1 MASLIEIGRSAI
13 NAQREALNVTGQ
25 NIVNVN
31 TEGYRKR
38 DANLAEVSG
47 VQSELTALTAQTGLG
62 VQLGEVRRAY
72 DSFLTESKRTA
83 SGRFESSDA
92 FVQKLERLQNT
103 VLPNDGD
110 LGTTMTAFFDTLGQV
125 AARPGDLAPRAAAIE
140 MGRTIS
146 NAFNTTA
153 SLLDEL
159 GDGTFDEI
167 STRLNDVNQNLSALA
182 SVNGKLRSSNLGGN
196 PPNTLLDERD
206 RLIDQLSSMVPVSVA
221 IGNRFE
227 AEVRLGASD
236 GGPIIVTG
244 EDSKVLSAGISDQGN
259 IFFRVGAGQTVS
271 QLETGGLRGLVDAYG
286 TTRRASNELDMLA
299 RNFSTGI
306 NAQHSQG
313 IDLDSQLGREMFA
326 VAQFSPTAGRANEG
340 TAEATIRLVPG
351 RADSLDRMQ
360 MTYTASTHRWILKD
374 DSGTELATGR
384 TRIEIDGAVID
395 VTGTPEDGDTVTFT
409 RDPGDAAR
417 IAFLLER
424 PEEIAASSTTVIS
437 PDTTNLGSATLT
449 SQPAVGESSGIAPLT
464 DVLANNLSPVAAQE
478 LLRGGVIG
486 SIPRGTK
493 DITLASLATQATAS
507 IAAKVDADIG
517 AFTLTL
523 DGDDVHSFDVRP
535 SDVFKLKAGEVVKN
549 NWESGAEIAKYL
561 DMGVVESDKGKTL
574 ADLGISVAGSA
585 TGLAFASDGS
595 RSLTAAS
602 AVSSTGASIGA
613 TVTQGQQASDIRVF
627 TREGRQIAGLPL
639 DTDEVANLLTVDNG
653 FASEAEYRADYNSV
667 TGGVGYRGID
677 VTQSQTASS
686 PLTGGAHKVSTSLS
700 AISSVPGAALT
711 LTDGTPGTGFEATIS
726 GVGDAATIET
736 TTSNLDTQAVA
747 QVDTITLSETFE
759 AGDSIT
765 ISGVANTDIT
775 YIVVGNDIV
784 SNDASQTLANIAAG
798 LVQKVTDAN
807 GDVSADASAENG
819 SLTLTAK
826 VAGTGFTAT
835 VATADG
841 GGDDSDTTQTAEIST
856 TTDNVTAR
864 AVAQVDT
871 ITLTGPFDAGDK
883 ITVTLEGRE
892 PATYEVTAD
901 DLTVNR
907 DGTGGAASDAQAA
920 INIAAKLSAAIDVE
934 TLGVA
939 SAFQGSNVGISSN
952 SAVNRTQGQT
962 ITLDMATG
970 FVRSA
975 TIPAGADA
983 ALIADRANA
992 SFAPVGVRA
1001 NAMTALRLSLDPSAT
1016 DGSIQ
1021 FDLGG
1026 LDGDPLTISAQIS
1039 NGDLNALV
1047 SAVNRR
1053 SDDTG
1058 ITAEVSLSGDAVT
1071 LVQDDGFDIAI
1082 SNISPNGV
1090 GFGAVA
1096 LDQEFNP
1103 LSLGGTPTFAI
1114 PFLNEMRVN
1123 GTVSFLSSSEF
1134 EIRSDATGAETLTS
1148 AADPVTGGLVAREF
1162 SNGGTAASLVFN
1174 IDPMIDGP
1182 STSVDGTNVHA
1193 PSSRYEAVVTADNG
1207 STFTASVSAADLTP
1221 GTLSG
1226 DAVAQAMA
1234 AELRAQA
1241 PVPTLTG
1248 EARAIGDFPPVGT
1261 TSRFMLGGAE
1271 YTLRR
1276 VDGGDA
1282 TRLTALDFEIT
1293 GPENGRLVP
1302 RVDEV
1307 DGDFA
1312 LSLGVVG
1319 GQLSG
1324 AGPVPVSE
1332 STAAQFGLSTAQTTS
1347 SLQGRAIASD
1357 LVDGEYTI
1365 DVSLGGVSGSVTVEK
1380 SDNSLKVVEPFG
1392 LDNSL
1397 QADIETD
1404 DDGNDF
1410 LVLSAKQTGLGRLS
1424 VTGGDGATALG
1435 LKIGTVGL
1443 TVDAGVLNARST
1455 TASAIDVVAGA
1466 TSTAGSYLRLSDLPD
1481 EELIVVM
1488 SDTGAK
1494 RIAAQFEIGSPTG
1507 AADRQPENFRVE
1519 MMDDGTGRVELFDV
1533 ETGASIA
1540 TRTSNGLARF
1550 NVSGQ
1555 DVELSG
1561 FAETGDTFTLVTGR
1575 RSPGDARNLD
1585 EMLNL
1590 GQQRTGFT
1598 SYQDEFRA
1606 IAAGIGATLEAARL
1620 TRTSNEAVYEAAV
1633 ASESEL
1639 SGVNLDEE
1647 AAKLMAQQQA
1657 YQAAARILQT
1667 AREMF
1672 DTLIRIS

>member
-1 MASLIEIGRSAI
+1 MASLLEIGRSAI

-83 SGRFESSDA
+83 AGRFEASDA

-110 LGTTMTAFFDTLGQV
+110 LGTTLTAFFDSLGQV

-140 MGRTIS
+140 MGLTVS
-146 NAFNTTA
+146 TAFNTTA

-159 GDGTFDEI
+159 ATGAFGEI
-167 STRLNDVNQNLSALA
+167 TTRLNDVNQNLGALA

-206 RLIDQLSSMVPVSVA
+206 RLIDNLSSMVPVSVS
-221 IGNRFE
+221 IGDRFE

-244 EDSKVLSAGISDQGN
+244 EDSKVLAARVSDQGN

-271 QLETGGLRGLVDAYG
+271 QLETGSLRGLVDAYG
-286 TTRRASNELDMLA
+286 TTQRAITELDELA
-299 RNFSTGI
+299 RNFSTGV
-306 NAQHSQG
+306 NTQHLQG
-313 IDLDSQLGREMFA
+313 IDLDSQRGREMFA
-326 VAQFSPTAGRANEG
+326 VAQFSPSAGQANEG
-340 TAEATIRLVPG
+340 TAEASIRLVPG
-351 RADSLDRMQ
+351 RADSLGRMQ
-360 MTYTASTHRWILKD
+360 MSYTSSTDQWILRD
-374 DSGTELATGR
+374 DAGTELATGR

-395 VTGTPEDGDTVTFT
+395 VTGAPVDGDTVTFM
-409 RDPGDAAR
+409 REAGDAAR
-417 IAFLLER
+417 IAFLLKR
-424 PEEIAASSTTVIS
+424 PQEIAASSTIVIS

-449 SQPAVGESSGIAPLT
+449 SQLAAGESSGVAPLT
-464 DVLANNLSPVAAQE
+464 DVLTNNLSPVVAQE

-486 SIPRGTK
+486 SIPRGTN
-493 DITLASLATQATAS
+493 DITLASLAAQATAS
-507 IAAKVDADIG
+507 IAAQFEADIG

-523 DGDDVHSFDVRP
+523 DGVDHNFAVQP
-535 SDVFKLKAGEVVKN
+535 SDVAQTS
-549 NWESGAEIAKYL
+549 WETGAEIAKYL
-561 DMGVVESDKGKTL
+561 DMGVFKSSVGGETL

-602 AVSSTGASIGA
+602 AVSSSGSSLGT
-613 TVTQGQQASDIRVF
+613 TVTQAQQASDIRVF

-639 DTDEVANLLTVDNG
+639 NTDEVANLLTVENG
-653 FASEAEYRADYNSV
+653 FSREAEYRADYNLV
-667 TGGVGYRGID
+667 VGGLGYRGIN
-677 VTQSQTASS
+677 VEQSRTASS
-686 PLTGGAHKVSTSLS
+686 PLTGGAHEVSTSLIELS
-700 AISSVPGAALT
+700 
-711 LTDGTPGTGFEATIS
+711 
-726 GVGDAATIET
+726 DAAGT
-736 TTSNLDTQAVA
+736 
-747 QVDTITLSETFE
+747 TLS
-759 AGDSIT
+759 G
-765 ISGVANTDIT
+765 
-775 YIVVGNDIV
+775 
-784 SNDASQTLANIAAG
+784 
-798 LVQKVTDAN
+798 
-807 GDVSADASAENG
+807 GDVA
-819 SLTLTAK
+819 
-826 VAGTGFTAT
+826 
-835 VATADG
+835 
-841 GGDDSDTTQTAEIST
+841 
-856 TTDNVTAR
+856 
-864 AVAQVDT
+864 
-871 ITLTGPFDAGDK
+871 
-883 ITVTLEGRE
+883 
-892 PATYEVTAD
+892 
-901 DLTVNR
+901 
-907 DGTGGAASDAQAA
+907 
-920 INIAAKLSAAIDVE
+920 
-934 TLGVA
+934 
-939 SAFQGSNVGISSN
+939 GISLDSTIN
-952 SAVNRTQGQT
+952 QTQGQT

-1001 NAMTALRLSLDPSAT
+1001 NAMTALRLSLDPASI
-1016 DGSIQ
+1016 DGSVQ
-1021 FDLGG
+1021 FDL
-1026 LDGDPLTISAQIS
+1026 DGVNGETLTISAQIS
-1039 NGDLNALV
+1039 SGDLNALV

-1058 ITAEVSLSGDAVT
+1058 ITAELSVSGDAVT
-1071 LVQDDGFDIAI
+1071 LVQDAGFDIAI

-1090 GFGAVA
+1090 GFDAVA

-1103 LSLGGTPTFAI
+1103 LSLGGTPTDAI
-1114 PFLNEMRVN
+1114 SFLNEMRIS

-1134 EIRSDATGAETLTS
+1134 EISSDVTGAETLTS
-1148 AADPVTGGLVAREF
+1148 AAEPVTGGLVAREF

-1207 STFTASVSAADLTP
+1207 STFTASVSAADLAA

-1226 DAVAQAMA
+1226 DAVAQAVA

-1248 EARAIGDFPPVGT
+1248 AARSVADFPPAGT

-1271 YTLRR
+1271 YTLTR
-1276 VDGGDA
+1276 VDGGDP
-1282 TRLTALDFEIT
+1282 TRLTALDFEVT
-1293 GPENGRLVP
+1293 GPENGRLVH

-1307 DGDFA
+1307 NGDFA

-1347 SLQGRAIASD
+1347 SLQGRAVVSD
-1357 LVDGEYTI
+1357 LADGTYTI
-1365 DVSLGGVSGSVTVEK
+1365 DVSLGGVSDSVTVTK
-1380 SDNSLKVVEPFG
+1380 LNGGWSVDVPAG

-1397 QADIETD
+1397 QADIID

-1410 LVLSAKQTGLGRLS
+1410 LVLSAKQAGLGPLS
-1424 VTGGDGATALG
+1424 VTGGDEATALG

-1443 TVDAGVLNARST
+1443 TVDAGSLNARST
-1455 TASAIDVVAGA
+1455 TASTIDVVAGA
-1466 TSTAGSYLRLSDLPD
+1466 TSTAGSYLRLSGLPD

-1494 RIAAQFEIGSPTG
+1494 RIAAQFEVGSPPD
-1507 AADRQPENFRVE
+1507 AANRKPENFRVE

-1533 ETGASIA
+1533 ETGVSIA
-1540 TRTSNGLARF
+1540 TRTSNGLTRF

-1561 FAETGDTFTLVTGR
+1561 FAETGDTFTLLTGR

-1585 EMLNL
+1585 EILIL

-1647 AAKLMAQQQA
+1647 AAKLIAQQQA

>member
-1 MASLIEIGRSAI
+1 MASLLEIGRSAI

-38 DANLAEVSG
+38 DANLTEVSG
-47 VQSELTALTAQTGLG
+47 VQSELTALTSQTGLG

-92 FVQKLERLQNT
+92 FVKKLERLQNT

-110 LGTTMTAFFDTLGQV
+110 LGTTLTAFFDTLGEV

-140 MGRTIS
+140 MGRTVS

-159 GDGTFDEI
+159 STGTFDEI
-167 STRLNDVNQNLSALA
+167 STRLNDVNQNLGALA

-206 RLIDQLSSMVPVSVA
+206 RLIDALSSMVPVSVS

-244 EDSKVLSAGISDQGN
+244 EDSKVLAAGISDQGN

-299 RNFSTGI
+299 RNFSKGM
-306 NAQHSQG
+306 NAQHSRG

-351 RADSLDRMQ
+351 RADSLERLQ
-360 MTYTASTHRWILKD
+360 MTYTASTDRWLLTD
-374 DSGTELATGR
+374 DAGTELATGR
-384 TRIEIDGAVID
+384 TRLEIDGAVID
-395 VTGTPEDGDTVTFT
+395 VTGTPGDGDTVTFT

-417 IAFLLER
+417 IAFLLRR

-437 PDTTNLGSATLT
+437 PATTNLGLATLA
-449 SQPAVGESSGIAPLT
+449 SQAAVGESSGLAPLT

-478 LLRGGVIG
+478 FLRGGVIG

-507 IAAKVDADIG
+507 IAAKIDADIG
-517 AFTLTL
+517 SFTLTL
-523 DGDDVHSFDVRP
+523 DGVDHSFSVQP
-535 SDVFKLKAGEVVKN
+535 SEVAQTS
-549 NWESGAEIAKYL
+549 WETGADIAKYL
-561 DMGVVESDKGKTL
+561 DMGVFKSSVGGETL
-574 ADLGISVAGSA
+574 RDLGISVAGSA

-602 AVSSTGASIGA
+602 AVSSSGASIGA

-627 TREGRQIAGLPL
+627 TREGRQIAGIPL
-639 DTDEVANLLTVDNG
+639 TTDEVANLLTVDNG
-653 FASEAEYRADYNSV
+653 FAREAEYRADYNSV
-667 TGGVGYRGID
+667 AGGVGYRGID
-677 VTQSQTASS
+677 VTQSRTASS
-686 PLTGGAHKVSTSLS
+686 PLAGGAHKVSTSLS
-700 AISSVPGAALT
+700 AVSSAPGAAVT
-711 LTDGTPGTGFEATIS
+711 LTAGTPGTGFVATVQIAGAAGS
-726 GVGDAATIET
+726 DAATIET
-736 TTSNLDTQAVA
+736 TTSNLDRQPVA

-759 AGDSIT
+759 PGDSIT
-765 ISGVANTDIT
+765 VSGLVNTDISYT
-775 YIVVGNDIV
+775 VLAGDI
-784 SNDASQTLANIAAG
+784 DASDASKTLANIATKLAAEVNG
-798 LVQKVTDAN
+798 AN
-807 GDVSADASAENG
+807 GDVTADASASDG

-826 VAGTGFTAT
+826 VPGTSFTAA
-835 VATADG
+835 VATTDVAG
-841 GGDDSDTTQTAEIST
+841 VSSDTTQTAEIST

-864 AVAQVDT
+864 VVAQVDT
-871 ITLTGPFDAGDK
+871 LTLTGPFDAGDE
-883 ITVTLEGRE
+883 ITVALASGLSV
-892 PATYEVTAD
+892 TYQVTED

-907 DGTGGAASDAQAA
+907 DGTGGTASVAQAA
-920 INIAAKLSAAIDVE
+920 LTIAAKLFTAIE
-934 TLGVA
+934 GANLGVVG
-939 SAFQGSNVGISSN
+939 AFQGGNVGISADSN
-952 SAVNRTQGQT
+952 VNRTQGQT

-992 SFAPVGVRA
+992 SFAPVGVQA

-1016 DGSIQ
+1016 NGSVR
-1021 FDLGG
+1021 FDLDG
-1026 LDGDPLTISAQIS
+1026 LNGDPLTISAQIS
-1039 NGDLNALV
+1039 NGDLNVLV
-1047 SAVNRR
+1047 SAINRR
-1053 SDDTG
+1053 SEDTG
-1058 ITAEVSLSGDAVT
+1058 VTAELSRSGDAVT
-1071 LVQDDGFDIAI
+1071 LVQDDGLDIAI

-1090 GFGAVA
+1090 GFSAVA

-1103 LSLGGTPTFAI
+1103 LSLGGRPTFAI
-1114 PFLNEMRVN
+1114 PFLSEMRVS
-1123 GTVSFLSSSEF
+1123 GTVAFLSSSQF
-1134 EIRSDATGAETLTS
+1134 EIRSDATGGETLIS
-1148 AADPVTGGLVAREF
+1148 GSEPVMGGLVAREF
-1162 SNGGTAASLVFN
+1162 SSGGTAASLVFH

-1193 PSSRYEAVVTADNG
+1193 PSARYEAVVTADNG
-1207 STFTASVSAADLTP
+1207 SIFAAHVSAADLAP

-1234 AELRAQA
+1234 QELRAQA
-1241 PVPTLTG
+1241 PVPSLTG
-1248 EARAIGDFPPVGT
+1248 AARALGDFPPVGT

-1271 YTLRR
+1271 YTLTR
-1276 VDGGDA
+1276 VDSGDPA
-1282 TRLTALDFEIT
+1282 RLTALDFEIT
-1293 GPENGRLVP
+1293 GPEDGRLVP

-1307 DGDFA
+1307 TGGFA
-1312 LSLGVVG
+1312 LSLGVVD

-1332 STAAQFGLSTAQTTS
+1332 STASQFGLSTAQTMS

-1357 LVDGEYTI
+1357 LADGDYTI
-1365 DVSLGGVSGSVTVEK
+1365 DVSLGGVSGSVTVNKNGQSWTPTVSSELAN
-1380 SDNSLKVVEPFG
+1380 D
-1392 LDNSL
+1392 LDVNIVGDS
-1397 QADIETD
+1397 
-1404 DDGNDF
+1404 GNQV
-1410 LVLSAKQTGLGRLS
+1410 LVLGAKQPGLGQLS
-1424 VTGGDGATALG
+1424 VSGGDDATALG

-1443 TVDAGVLNARST
+1443 TVDAGVLSARST

-1466 TSTAGSYLRLSDLPD
+1466 TSTAGSYLRLTDLPD

-1488 SDTGAK
+1488 SDAGAK
-1494 RIAAQFEIGSPTG
+1494 RIAAQFEIGAPPG
-1507 AADRQPENFRVE
+1507 AADRKPENFRIE
-1519 MMDDGTGRVELFDV
+1519 MRDDETGRVELFDV
-1533 ETGASIA
+1533 ETGVSIA

-1555 DVELSG
+1555 DIELSG

-1590 GQQRTGFT
+1590 GQQRTGVT

-1647 AAKLMAQQQA
+1647 AAKLIAQQQA

>member
-1 MASLIEIGRSAI
+1 MTSLLEIGRSAI

-38 DANLAEVSG
+38 EANLSEVSG

-140 MGRTIS
+140 MGRTVS

-153 SLLDEL
+153 SLLEEL
-159 GDGTFDEI
+159 GDGVFDEV

-206 RLIDQLSSMVPVSVA
+206 RLIDQLSSMVPVSVS

-236 GGPIIVTG
+236 GGPIVVTG
-244 EDSKVLSAGISDQGN
+244 EDSKVLAAGISDQGN

-313 IDLDSQLGREMFA
+313 IDLESQLGREMFA

-340 TAEATIRLVPG
+340 TAEAIIRLVPG
-351 RADSLDRMQ
+351 RADSLGRMQ
-360 MTYTASTHRWILKD
+360 MAYTASTDRWTLKD
-374 DSGTELATGR
+374 DAGTELATGR
-384 TRIEIDGAVID
+384 TRLEIDGAVID

-493 DITLASLATQATAS
+493 DITLASLATQTTAS

-523 DGDDVHSFDVRP
+523 DGEEHNFAVKPGDVDQAS
-535 SDVFKLKAGEVVKN
+535 
-549 NWESGAEIAKYL
+549 WESGAEIAKYL
-561 DMGVVESDKGKTL
+561 DMGVFKSDNGETL
-574 ADLGISVAGSA
+574 RDLGISVAGSA

-602 AVSSTGASIGA
+602 AASSSGASIGA
-613 TVTQGQQASDIRVF
+613 TVTQGQEASDIRVF
-627 TREGRQIAGLPL
+627 TREGRQIAGIPL
-639 DTDEVANLLTVDNG
+639 NTDEVANLLTVDNG
-653 FASEAEYRADYNSV
+653 FAREAEYRADYNSV
-667 TGGVGYRGID
+667 AGGVGYRGID
-677 VTQSQTASS
+677 VTQSKIGTM
-686 PLTGGAHKVSTSLS
+686 PLTSGAYKVSTSLS
-700 AISSVPGAALT
+700 AISSSPGATVT
-711 LTDGTPGTGFEATIS
+711 LTAGTPGDGFAATVS
-726 GVGDAATIET
+726 GVGDAAAVET
-736 TTSNLDTQAVA
+736 TTTNLDRAAAA

-765 ISGVANTDIT
+765 ISGVANSDIT
-775 YIVVGNDIV
+775 YTVLAEDIGANT
-784 SNDASQTLANIAAG
+784 SETRAAIATKLAEEINKTIYAA
-798 LVQKVTDAN
+798 A
-807 GDVSADASAENG
+807 VSADASAANG
-819 SLTLTAK
+819 SLTLTAD
-826 VAGTGFTAT
+826 VPGTAFTAT
-835 VATADG
+835 VATADVG
-841 GGDDSDTTQTAEIST
+841 AVGSDTTQTAEIST
-856 TTDNVTAR
+856 TADNVTAR
-864 AVAQVDT
+864 VVAQVDT
-871 ITLTGPFDAGDK
+871 ITLTGPFDAGDE
-883 ITVTLEGRE
+883 ITVTLAGGQS
-892 PATYEVTAD
+892 ATYEVIAD

-920 INIAAKLSAAIDVE
+920 INIAAKLSEAIDAAS
-934 TLGVA
+934 LGVA

-952 SAVNRTQGQT
+952 SAVNQTQGQT

-983 ALIADRANA
+983 ALVADRANA
-992 SFAPVGVRA
+992 SFAPVGVQA
-1001 NAMTALRLSLDPSAT
+1001 NAMTALRLALDPSAT
-1016 DGSIQ
+1016 DGSVQ
-1021 FDLGG
+1021 FDLAG
-1026 LDGDPLTISAQIS
+1026 LDGAPLTISAQIS

-1053 SDDTG
+1053 SGDTG

-1096 LDQEFNP
+1096 LDQEFKP
-1103 LSLGGTPTFAI
+1103 LSLGETSTFAI
-1114 PFLNEMRVN
+1114 PFQNEMRVS
-1123 GTVSFLSSSEF
+1123 GTVSFLSTSEF
-1134 EIRSDATGAETLTS
+1134 SIKTDATGGGTIASSSE
-1148 AADPVTGGLVAREF
+1148 PVTGGLVAREF
-1162 SNGGTAASLVFN
+1162 SNGGTAASVVFN

-1182 STSVDGTNVHA
+1182 STSVDGSNVHA

-1207 STFTASVSAADLTP
+1207 TSFTASVSAADLVA

-1248 EARAIGDFPPVGT
+1248 AARAVGDFPPAGT
-1261 TSRFMLGGAE
+1261 TSNFMLGGAE
-1271 YTLRR
+1271 YTLTR
-1276 VDGGDA
+1276 VEGGDP

-1302 RVDEV
+1302 RVTEV
-1307 DGDFA
+1307 EGNFA

-1319 GQLSG
+1319 GQLAG

-1332 STAAQFGLSTAQTTS
+1332 STAAQFGLSTAQTTA

-1357 LVDGEYTI
+1357 LADGNYSI
-1365 DVSLGGVSGSVTVEK
+1365 DVSLNGVSASLTVTK
-1380 SDNSLKVVEPFG
+1380 SDPSISVAVPADLADSLDAG
-1392 LDNSL
+1392 
-1397 QADIETD
+1397 IETD
-1404 DDGNDF
+1404 ADGNDV
-1410 LVLSAKQTGLGRLS
+1410 LVLSAKQAGLGPLS
-1424 VTGGDGATALG
+1424 VTGGEGATALG
-1435 LKIGTVGL
+1435 LRIGTVGL

-1455 TASAIDVVAGA
+1455 TASAVDVVAGA
-1466 TSTAGSYLRLSDLPD
+1466 TSTAGSYLRLTDLPD
-1481 EELIVVM
+1481 EELIVMM

-1494 RIAAQFEIGSPTG
+1494 RIAAQFEIGSPTS
-1507 AADRQPENFRVE
+1507 AADREPENFRVE
-1519 MMDDGTGRVELFDV
+1519 MVDDGTGRVELFDA

-1598 SYQDEFRA
+1598 SYQDEFRS

-1647 AAKLMAQQQA
+1647 AAKLIAQQQA

>member
-1 MASLIEIGRSAI
+1 MASLLEIGRSAI

-62 VQLGEVRRAY
+62 VKLGEVRRAY

-167 STRLNDVNQNLSALA
+167 STRLNDVNQNLNALA
-182 SVNGKLRSSNLGGN
+182 SVNGKLRSSNLGSN

-206 RLIDQLSSMVPVSVA
+206 RLIDQLSSMVPVSVS

-244 EDSKVLSAGISDQGN
+244 EDSKVLTAGISDQGN

-340 TAEATIRLVPG
+340 AAEATIRLVPG
-351 RADSLDRMQ
+351 RADSLGRMQ
-360 MTYTASTHRWILKD
+360 MSYTASTDRWILKD
-374 DSGTELATGR
+374 EAGTELATGR
-384 TRIEIDGAVID
+384 TRLEIDGAVID

-523 DGDDVHSFDVRP
+523 DGVDHNFAVQP
-535 SDVFKLKAGEVVKN
+535 SDVAQTS
-549 NWESGAEIAKYL
+549 WETGAEIAKYL
-561 DMGVVESDKGKTL
+561 DMGVFKSSVGGETL
-574 ADLGISVAGSA
+574 ADLGMSVAGSA

-602 AVSSTGASIGA
+602 AVSSSGLSLGA

-627 TREGRQIAGLPL
+627 TREGRQIAGIPL
-639 DTDEVANLLTVDNG
+639 NTDEVANLLTVDNG

-667 TGGVGYRGID
+667 AGGIGYRGIN
-677 VTQSQTASS
+677 VLQSQTASS

-700 AISSVPGAALT
+700 AISSTPGATLT
-711 LTDGTPGTGFEATIS
+711 LTAGTPGTSFTATVS
-726 GVGDAATIET
+726 GVGDAAAIET
-736 TTSNLDTQAVA
+736 TTSNLDRQAVA

-759 AGDSIT
+759 EGDSVT
-765 ISGVANTDIT
+765 VSGVANTDIT
-775 YIVVGNDIV
+775 YTVVAGDIV
-784 SNDASQTLANIAAG
+784 SNDPSQTLANIATGIA
-798 LVQKVTDAN
+798 QNVTAAN
-807 GDVSADASAENG
+807 GDVSADASAGNG

-826 VAGTGFTAT
+826 VSGAGFTAT
-835 VATADG
+835 VATADVG
-841 GGDDSDTTQTAEIST
+841 GAGSDTKQTAEIST

-871 ITLTGPFDAGDK
+871 ITLTGSFAVDDE
-883 ITVTLEGRE
+883 ITVDMGNGGSV
-892 PATYEVTAD
+892 TYKLTAD

-907 DGTGGAASDAQAA
+907 DGTGGTASDAQAA
-920 INIAAKLSAAIDVE
+920 INIAAKLSTAIE
-934 TLGVA
+934 SAGLGVA

-1001 NAMTALRLSLDPSAT
+1001 HAMTALRLSLDPSAT
-1016 DGSIQ
+1016 DGSVQ
-1021 FDLGG
+1021 FDLAG
-1026 LDGDPLTISAQIS
+1026 LNGDPLTISAQIS

-1053 SDDTG
+1053 NDDSG

-1082 SNISPNGV
+1082 SNISSNGV

-1103 LSLGGTPTFAI
+1103 LSLRGTPTFAI
-1114 PFLNEMRVN
+1114 PFRNEMRVN

-1134 EIRSDATGAETLTS
+1134 EIKSDATGAETLTS
-1148 AADPVTGGLVAREF
+1148 ASEPVTGGLVSREF
-1162 SNGGTAASLVFN
+1162 SNGGTMASLVFN

-1207 STFTASVSAADLTP
+1207 STFTASVSAADLAP

-1248 EARAIGDFPPVGT
+1248 SARAIGDFPPAGT
-1261 TSRFMLGGAE
+1261 TSRFMLGGSE
-1271 YTLRR
+1271 YTLTR
-1276 VDGGDA
+1276 VEGGDPN
-1282 TRLTALDFEIT
+1282 RLTALDFEIS

-1307 DGDFA
+1307 NGDFA

-1332 STAAQFGLSTAQTTS
+1332 STAAQFGLSTAETTS

-1357 LVDGEYTI
+1357 LADGDYTI
-1365 DVSLGGVSGSVTVEK
+1365 DVSLGGVSGSITVEK
-1380 SDNSLKVVEPFG
+1380 SSSG
-1392 LDNSL
+1392 LSVDGPDGLASSL

-1404 DDGNDF
+1404 DDGNQF
-1410 LVLSAKQTGLGRLS
+1410 LVLSAKQTGLGPLS
-1424 VTGGDGATALG
+1424 VTGGDDTTALG
-1435 LKIGTVGL
+1435 LRIGTVGL

-1466 TSTAGSYLRLSDLPD
+1466 TSTAGAYLRLSELPD

-1507 AADRQPENFRVE
+1507 AVERKPESFRVE

-1550 NVSGQ
+1550 NVAGQ

-1561 FAETGDTFTLVTGR
+1561 FSETGDTFTLVTGR

-1620 TRTSNEAVYEAAV
+1620 TKTSNEAVYEAAV

-1647 AAKLMAQQQA
+1647 AAKLIAQQQA

-1672 DTLIRIS
+1672 DTLIQIS

>member
-1 MASLIEIGRSAI
+1 MASLLEIGRSAI

-72 DSFLTESKRTA
+72 DSFLTDSKRTA

-244 EDSKVLSAGISDQGN
+244 EDSKVLAAGISDQGN

-340 TAEATIRLVPG
+340 TAEVTIRLVPG

-360 MTYTASTHRWILKD
+360 MTYTASTDRWILKD
-374 DSGTELATGR
+374 DAGTELATGR
-384 TRIEIDGAVID
+384 TRLEIDGAVID

-437 PDTTNLGSATLT
+437 ADTTNLGAATLT

-507 IAAKVDADIG
+507 IAATVDADIG

-523 DGDDVHSFDVRP
+523 DGVDHSFAVQP
-535 SDVFKLKAGEVVKN
+535 SDVAQTS
-549 NWESGAEIAKYL
+549 WETGAEIAKYL
-561 DMGVVESDKGKTL
+561 DMGVFKSSVGGETL

-602 AVSSTGASIGA
+602 AVSSTAASIGA

-639 DTDEVANLLTVDNG
+639 NTDEVANLLTVDNG

-700 AISSVPGAALT
+700 AISSAPGAALT
-711 LTDGTPGTGFEATIS
+711 LTDGAPGTGFVATIS

-736 TTSNLDTQAVA
+736 TTSNLDRQAVA

-765 ISGVANTDIT
+765 ISGVANSDIT
-775 YIVVGNDIV
+775 YTVLAEDIGV
-784 SNDASQTLANIAAG
+784 NTSATRAAIAAK
-798 LVQKVTDAN
+798 LATEVNDSVYDA
-807 GDVSADASAENG
+807 DVIADDSAGNG

-835 VATADG
+835 VATADVG
-841 GGDDSDTTQTAEIST
+841 FVDADTPIDTTQTAEVST

-864 AVAQVDT
+864 VVAQVDT
-871 ITLTGPFDAGDK
+871 ITLTGPFDAGDE
-883 ITVTLEGRE
+883 ITVTLAGGQS
-892 PATYEVTAD
+892 ATYEVTAD

-907 DGTGGAASDAQAA
+907 DGTGGAASDAQAT
-920 INIAAKLSAAIDVE
+920 INIAAKLSAAIDAAS
-934 TLGVA
+934 LSVA

-952 SAVNRTQGQT
+952 SAVNRTQDQT

-1174 IDPMIDGP
+1174 FDPMIDGP

-1248 EARAIGDFPPVGT
+1248 EARAIGDFPPAGT
-1261 TSRFMLGGAE
+1261 TSNFMLGGAE
-1271 YTLRR
+1271 YTLTR
-1276 VDGGDA
+1276 VEGGDP

-1357 LVDGEYTI
+1357 LDDGDYTI
-1365 DVSLGGVSGSVTVEK
+1365 DVSLGGVSDSVTVTK
-1380 SDNSLKVVEPFG
+1380 SSTGLSVVVPAG

-1410 LVLSAKQTGLGRLS
+1410 LVLSAKQTALGPLT
-1424 VTGGDGATALG
+1424 VTGGDDATALG
-1435 LKIGTVGL
+1435 LRIGTVGL

-1555 DVELSG
+1555 NVELSG

-1590 GQQRTGFT
+1590 GQQRTGFK

-1647 AAKLMAQQQA
+1647 AAKLIAQQQA

-1667 AREMF
+1667 ALEMF

>member
-1 MASLIEIGRSAI
+1 
-13 NAQREALNVTGQ
+13 
-25 NIVNVN
+25 
-31 TEGYRKR
+31 
-38 DANLAEVSG
+38 
-47 VQSELTALTAQTGLG
+47 
-62 VQLGEVRRAY
+62 
-72 DSFLTESKRTA
+72 
-83 SGRFESSDA
+83 
-92 FVQKLERLQNT
+92 
-103 VLPNDGD
+103 
-110 LGTTMTAFFDTLGQV
+110 
-125 AARPGDLAPRAAAIE
+125 
-140 MGRTIS
+140 
-146 NAFNTTA
+146 
-153 SLLDEL
+153 
-159 GDGTFDEI
+159 
-167 STRLNDVNQNLSALA
+167 
-182 SVNGKLRSSNLGGN
+182 
-196 PPNTLLDERD
+196 
-206 RLIDQLSSMVPVSVA
+206 
-221 IGNRFE
+221 
-227 AEVRLGASD
+227 
-236 GGPIIVTG
+236 
-244 EDSKVLSAGISDQGN
+244 
-259 IFFRVGAGQTVS
+259 
-271 QLETGGLRGLVDAYG
+271 
-286 TTRRASNELDMLA
+286 
-299 RNFSTGI
+299 
-306 NAQHSQG
+306 
-313 IDLDSQLGREMFA
+313 
-326 VAQFSPTAGRANEG
+326 
-340 TAEATIRLVPG
+340 
-351 RADSLDRMQ
+351 
-360 MTYTASTHRWILKD
+360 
-374 DSGTELATGR
+374 
-384 TRIEIDGAVID
+384 VIY
-395 VTGTPEDGDTVTFT
+395 
-409 RDPGDAAR
+409 
-417 IAFLLER
+417 
-424 PEEIAASSTTVIS
+424 
-437 PDTTNLGSATLT
+437 
-449 SQPAVGESSGIAPLT
+449 
-464 DVLANNLSPVAAQE
+464 
-478 LLRGGVIG
+478 
-486 SIPRGTK
+486 K
-493 DITLASLATQATAS
+493 
-507 IAAKVDADIG
+507 
-517 AFTLTL
+517 
-523 DGDDVHSFDVRP
+523 
-535 SDVFKLKAGEVVKN
+535 
-549 NWESGAEIAKYL
+549 
-561 DMGVVESDKGKTL
+561 
-574 ADLGISVAGSA
+574 
-585 TGLAFASDGS
+585 
-595 RSLTAAS
+595 
-602 AVSSTGASIGA
+602 
-613 TVTQGQQASDIRVF
+613 
-627 TREGRQIAGLPL
+627 
-639 DTDEVANLLTVDNG
+639 
-653 FASEAEYRADYNSV
+653 
-667 TGGVGYRGID
+667 
-677 VTQSQTASS
+677 
-686 PLTGGAHKVSTSLS
+686 
-700 AISSVPGAALT
+700 
-711 LTDGTPGTGFEATIS
+711 
-726 GVGDAATIET
+726 
-736 TTSNLDTQAVA
+736 
-747 QVDTITLSETFE
+747 
-759 AGDSIT
+759 
-765 ISGVANTDIT
+765 
-775 YIVVGNDIV
+775 
-784 SNDASQTLANIAAG
+784 
-798 LVQKVTDAN
+798 
-807 GDVSADASAENG
+807 
-819 SLTLTAK
+819 
-826 VAGTGFTAT
+826 
-835 VATADG
+835 
-841 GGDDSDTTQTAEIST
+841 
-856 TTDNVTAR
+856 
-864 AVAQVDT
+864 
-871 ITLTGPFDAGDK
+871 
-883 ITVTLEGRE
+883 
-892 PATYEVTAD
+892 VTAD

-920 INIAAKLSAAIDVE
+920 INIAAKLSEAID
-934 TLGVA
+934 TASLGVA
-939 SAFQGSNVGISSN
+939 GAFQGSNVGISSN
-952 SAVNRTQGQT
+952 SAVNQTQGQT

-983 ALIADRANA
+983 ALVADRANA
-992 SFAPVGVRA
+992 SFAPVGVQA
-1001 NAMTALRLSLDPSAT
+1001 NAMTALRLALDPSAT

-1271 YTLRR
+1271 YTLTR

-1302 RVDEV
+1302 RVTEV
-1307 DGDFA
+1307 EGNFA

-1319 GQLSG
+1319 GQLAG

-1332 STAAQFGLSTAQTTS
+1332 STAAQFGLSTAQTTA

-1357 LVDGEYTI
+1357 LADGNYSI
-1365 DVSLGGVSGSVTVEK
+1365 DVSLNGVSASLTVTK
-1380 SDNSLKVVEPFG
+1380 SDPSISVAVPADLADSLDAG
-1392 LDNSL
+1392 
-1397 QADIETD
+1397 IETD
-1404 DDGNDF
+1404 ADGNDV
-1410 LVLSAKQTGLGRLS
+1410 LVLSAKQAGLGPLT
-1424 VTGGDGATALG
+1424 VTGGDDATALG
-1435 LKIGTVGL
+1435 LRIGTVGL

-1455 TASAIDVVAGA
+1455 TASAVDVVAGA
-1466 TSTAGSYLRLSDLPD
+1466 TSTAGSYLRLTDLPD
-1481 EELIVVM
+1481 EELIVMM

-1494 RIAAQFEIGSPTG
+1494 RIAAQFEIGSPTS
-1507 AADRQPENFRVE
+1507 AADREPENFRVE
-1519 MMDDGTGRVELFDV
+1519 MVDDGTGRVELFDA

-1598 SYQDEFRA
+1598 SYQDEFRS

-1647 AAKLMAQQQA
+1647 AAKLIAQQQA

>member
-1 MASLIEIGRSAI
+1 MASLLEIGRSAI

-25 NIVNVN
+25 NIVNAN

-72 DSFLTESKRTA
+72 DSFLTDSKRTA
-83 SGRFESSDA
+83 SGRFESSEA

-140 MGRTIS
+140 MGRTVS

-227 AEVRLGASD
+227 AEVRLGASN

-360 MTYTASTHRWILKD
+360 MTYTASTDRWILKD
-374 DSGTELATGR
+374 DAGTELATGR
-384 TRIEIDGAVID
+384 TRLEIDGAVID

-437 PDTTNLGSATLT
+437 PDTTNLGSATMT
-449 SQPAVGESSGIAPLT
+449 SQPAVGETSGIAPLT

-523 DGDDVHSFDVRP
+523 DGVDHSFAVQP
-535 SDVFKLKAGEVVKN
+535 SDVAQTS
-549 NWESGAEIAKYL
+549 WETGAEIAKYL
-561 DMGVVESDKGKTL
+561 DMGVFKSSVGEETL

-602 AVSSTGASIGA
+602 AVSSSGSSIGA

-627 TREGRQIAGLPL
+627 TREGRQIAGIPL
-639 DTDEVANLLTVDNG
+639 NTDEVANLLTVDNG
-653 FASEAEYRADYNSV
+653 FAREAEYRADYNSV

-700 AISSVPGAALT
+700 AVSSAPGATLT
-711 LTDGTPGTGFEATIS
+711 LTSGTPGTSFTATVS
-726 GVGDAATIET
+726 GVGDAAAIET
-736 TTSNLDTQAVA
+736 TTSNLDRQAVA

-759 AGDSIT
+759 PGDSIT

-775 YIVVGNDIV
+775 YTVVEEDID
-784 SNDASQTLANIAAG
+784 SNDTSQTLANIAAG

-807 GDVSADASAENG
+807 GYVSAAASAGNG
-819 SLTLTAK
+819 SLTLTATDP
-826 VAGTGFTAT
+826 GTAFTAT
-835 VATADG
+835 VATADVG
-841 GGDDSDTTQTAEIST
+841 EDDSDTTQTAEIST

-864 AVAQVDT
+864 VVAQVDT
-871 ITLTGPFDAGDK
+871 ITLNGSFAVDDE
-883 ITVTLEGRE
+883 ITVDMGTAGSV
-892 PATYEVTAD
+892 TYKVTAD

-907 DGTGGAASDAQAA
+907 DGTGGPASEAQAA
-920 INIAAKLSAAIDVE
+920 INIAAKLSAVID
-934 TLGVA
+934 TAGLGVA
-939 SAFQGSNVGISSN
+939 GAFQGSNVGISSN

-1001 NAMTALRLSLDPSAT
+1001 KAMTALRLSLDPSAT
-1016 DGSIQ
+1016 DGSVQ

-1071 LVQDDGFDIAI
+1071 LVQDDGFDITI

-1103 LSLGGTPTFAI
+1103 LNLGGTPTFAI

-1207 STFTASVSAADLTP
+1207 STFTASVSAANLTP

-1248 EARAIGDFPPVGT
+1248 AARAIGDFPPAGT

-1271 YTLRR
+1271 YTLTR
-1276 VDGGDA
+1276 VEGGDP

-1357 LVDGEYTI
+1357 LADGAYTI
-1365 DVSLGGVSGSVTVEK
+1365 DVSLGGVLGSVTVEK
-1380 SDNSLKVVEPFG
+1380 SNGG
-1392 LDNSL
+1392 LSVDGPDGLASSL
-1397 QADIETD
+1397 QADLQTD
-1404 DDGNDF
+1404 DDGSQF
-1410 LVLSAKQTGLGRLS
+1410 LVLSAKQTGLGPLS
-1424 VTGGDGATALG
+1424 VTGGDDATALG
-1435 LKIGTVGL
+1435 LRIGTVGL

-1481 EELIVVM
+1481 DELIVVM

-1494 RIAAQFEIGSPTG
+1494 RIAAQFEIGSPTS
-1507 AADRQPENFRVE
+1507 AADREPENFRVE

-1598 SYQDEFRA
+1598 SYQDEFRS

-1647 AAKLMAQQQA
+1647 AAKLIAQQQA

-1672 DTLIRIS
+1672 DTLIRIP

>member
-1 MASLIEIGRSAI
+1 MTSLLEIGRSAI

-38 DANLAEVSG
+38 EANLSEVSG

-140 MGRTIS
+140 MGRTVS

-153 SLLDEL
+153 SLLEEL
-159 GDGTFDEI
+159 GDGVFDEV

-206 RLIDQLSSMVPVSVA
+206 RLIDQLSSMVPVSVS

-236 GGPIIVTG
+236 GGPIVVTG
-244 EDSKVLSAGISDQGN
+244 EDSKVLAAGISDQGN

-313 IDLDSQLGREMFA
+313 IDLESQLGREMFA

-340 TAEATIRLVPG
+340 TAEAIIRLVPG
-351 RADSLDRMQ
+351 RADSLGRMQ
-360 MTYTASTHRWILKD
+360 MAYTASTDRWTLKD
-374 DSGTELATGR
+374 DAGTELATGR
-384 TRIEIDGAVID
+384 TRLEIDGAVID

-493 DITLASLATQATAS
+493 DITLASLATQTTAS

-523 DGDDVHSFDVRP
+523 DGEEHNFAVKPGDVDQAS
-535 SDVFKLKAGEVVKN
+535 
-549 NWESGAEIAKYL
+549 WESGAEIAKYL
-561 DMGVVESDKGKTL
+561 DMGVFKSDNGETL
-574 ADLGISVAGSA
+574 RDLGISVAGSA

-602 AVSSTGASIGA
+602 AASSSGASIGA
-613 TVTQGQQASDIRVF
+613 TVTQGQEASDIRVF
-627 TREGRQIAGLPL
+627 TREGRQIAGIPL
-639 DTDEVANLLTVDNG
+639 NTDEVANLLTVDNG
-653 FASEAEYRADYNSV
+653 FAREAEYRADYNSV
-667 TGGVGYRGID
+667 AGGVGYRGID
-677 VTQSQTASS
+677 VTQSKIGTM
-686 PLTGGAHKVSTSLS
+686 PLTSGAYKVSTSLS
-700 AISSVPGAALT
+700 AISSSPGATVT
-711 LTDGTPGTGFEATIS
+711 LTAGTPGDGFAATVS
-726 GVGDAATIET
+726 GVGDAAAVET
-736 TTSNLDTQAVA
+736 TTTNLDRAAAA

-765 ISGVANTDIT
+765 ISGVANSDIT
-775 YIVVGNDIV
+775 YTVLAEDIGANT
-784 SNDASQTLANIAAG
+784 SETRAAIATKLAEEINKTIYAA
-798 LVQKVTDAN
+798 A
-807 GDVSADASAENG
+807 VSADASAANG
-819 SLTLTAK
+819 SLTLTAD
-826 VAGTGFTAT
+826 VPGTAFTAT
-835 VATADG
+835 VTADDG
-841 GGDDSDTTQTAEIST
+841 AVGSDTTQTAEIST

-864 AVAQVDT
+864 VVAQVDT
-871 ITLTGPFDAGDK
+871 ITLTGPFAVDDE
-883 ITVTLEGRE
+883 ITVNVGGDSVI
-892 PATYEVTAD
+892 YKVTAE

-920 INIAAKLSAAIDVE
+920 INIAAKLSEAIDAAS
-934 TLGVA
+934 LGVA

-952 SAVNRTQGQT
+952 SAVNQTQGQT

-983 ALIADRANA
+983 ALVADRANA
-992 SFAPVGVRA
+992 SFAPVGVQA
-1001 NAMTALRLSLDPSAT
+1001 NAMTALRLALDPSAT
-1016 DGSIQ
+1016 DGSVQ
-1021 FDLGG
+1021 FDLAG
-1026 LDGDPLTISAQIS
+1026 LDGAPLTISAQIS

-1053 SDDTG
+1053 SGDTG

-1096 LDQEFNP
+1096 LDQEFKP
-1103 LSLGGTPTFAI
+1103 LSLGETSTFAI
-1114 PFLNEMRVN
+1114 PFQNEMRVS
-1123 GTVSFLSSSEF
+1123 GTVSFLSTSEF
-1134 EIRSDATGAETLTS
+1134 SIKTDATGGGTIPSSSE
-1148 AADPVTGGLVAREF
+1148 PVTGGLVAREF
-1162 SNGGTAASLVFN
+1162 SNGGTAASVVFN

-1182 STSVDGTNVHA
+1182 STSVDGSNVHA

-1207 STFTASVSAADLTP
+1207 TSFTASVSAADLVA

-1248 EARAIGDFPPVGT
+1248 AARAVGDFPPAGT
-1261 TSRFMLGGAE
+1261 TSNFMLGGAE
-1271 YTLRR
+1271 YTLTR
-1276 VDGGDA
+1276 VEGGDP

-1302 RVDEV
+1302 RVTEV
-1307 DGDFA
+1307 EGNFV

-1319 GQLSG
+1319 GQLAG

-1332 STAAQFGLSTAQTTS
+1332 STAAQFGLSTAQTTA

-1357 LVDGEYTI
+1357 LADGNYSIE
-1365 DVSLGGVSGSVTVEK
+1365 VSLNGVSASLTVTK
-1380 SDNSLKVVEPFG
+1380 SDPSISVAVPADLADSLDAG
-1392 LDNSL
+1392 
-1397 QADIETD
+1397 IETD
-1404 DDGNDF
+1404 ADGNDV
-1410 LVLSAKQTGLGRLS
+1410 LVLSAKQAGLGPLS
-1424 VTGGDGATALG
+1424 VTGGEGATALG
-1435 LKIGTVGL
+1435 LRIGTVGL

-1455 TASAIDVVAGA
+1455 TASAVDVVAGA
-1466 TSTAGSYLRLSDLPD
+1466 TSTAGSYLRLTDLPD
-1481 EELIVVM
+1481 EELIVMM

-1494 RIAAQFEIGSPTG
+1494 RIAAQFEIGSPTS
-1507 AADRQPENFRVE
+1507 AADREPENFRVE
-1519 MMDDGTGRVELFDV
+1519 MVDDGTGRVELFDA

-1598 SYQDEFRA
+1598 SYQDEFRS

-1647 AAKLMAQQQA
+1647 AAKLIAQQQA

>member
-1 MASLIEIGRSAI
+1 MTSLLEIGRSAI

-38 DANLAEVSG
+38 EANLSEVSG

-140 MGRTIS
+140 MGRTVS

-153 SLLDEL
+153 SLLEEL
-159 GDGTFDEI
+159 GDGVFDEV

-206 RLIDQLSSMVPVSVA
+206 RLIDQLSSMVPVSVS

-236 GGPIIVTG
+236 GGPIVVTG
-244 EDSKVLSAGISDQGN
+244 EDSKVLAAGISDQGN

-313 IDLDSQLGREMFA
+313 IDLESQLGREMFA

-340 TAEATIRLVPG
+340 TAEAIIRLVPG
-351 RADSLDRMQ
+351 RADSLGRMQ
-360 MTYTASTHRWILKD
+360 MAYTASTDRWTLKD
-374 DSGTELATGR
+374 DAGTELATGR
-384 TRIEIDGAVID
+384 TRLEIDGAVID

-493 DITLASLATQATAS
+493 DITLASLATQTTAS

-523 DGDDVHSFDVRP
+523 DGEEHNFAVKPGDVDQAS
-535 SDVFKLKAGEVVKN
+535 
-549 NWESGAEIAKYL
+549 WESGAEIAKYL
-561 DMGVVESDKGKTL
+561 DMGVFKSDNGETL
-574 ADLGISVAGSA
+574 RDLGISVAGSA

-602 AVSSTGASIGA
+602 AASSSGASIGA
-613 TVTQGQQASDIRVF
+613 TVTQGQEASDIRVF
-627 TREGRQIAGLPL
+627 TREGRQIAGIPL
-639 DTDEVANLLTVDNG
+639 NTDEVANLLTVDNG
-653 FASEAEYRADYNSV
+653 FAREAEYRADYNSV
-667 TGGVGYRGID
+667 AGGVGYRGID
-677 VTQSQTASS
+677 VTQSKIGTM
-686 PLTGGAHKVSTSLS
+686 PLTSGAYKVSTSLS
-700 AISSVPGAALT
+700 AISSSPGATVT
-711 LTDGTPGTGFEATIS
+711 LTAGTPGDGFAATVS
-726 GVGDAATIET
+726 GVGDAAAIET
-736 TTSNLDTQAVA
+736 TTANLDRAAAA

-765 ISGVANTDIT
+765 ISGVANSDIT
-775 YIVVGNDIV
+775 YTVLSIDIDT
-784 SNDASQTLANIAAG
+784 SDPIGTLANIATKLAA
-798 LVQKVTDAN
+798 KINAAN
-807 GDVSADASAENG
+807 GDVSADASAANG
-819 SLTLTAK
+819 SLTLTAD
-826 VAGTGFTAT
+826 VPGTAFTAT
-835 VATADG
+835 VATADVG
-841 GGDDSDTTQTAEIST
+841 AVGSDTTQTAEIST
-856 TTDNVTAR
+856 TADNVTAR
-864 AVAQVDT
+864 VVAQVDT
-871 ITLTGPFDAGDK
+871 ITLTGPFDAGDE
-883 ITVTLEGRE
+883 ITVTLAGGQS
-892 PATYEVTAD
+892 ATYEVIAD

-920 INIAAKLSAAIDVE
+920 INIAAKLSEAIDAAS
-934 TLGVA
+934 LGVA

-952 SAVNRTQGQT
+952 SAVNQTQGQT

-983 ALIADRANA
+983 ALVADRANA
-992 SFAPVGVRA
+992 SFAPVGVQA
-1001 NAMTALRLSLDPSAT
+1001 NAMTALRLALDPSAT
-1016 DGSIQ
+1016 DGSVQ
-1021 FDLGG
+1021 FDLAG
-1026 LDGDPLTISAQIS
+1026 LDGAPLTISAQIS

-1053 SDDTG
+1053 SGDTG

-1096 LDQEFNP
+1096 LDQEFKP
-1103 LSLGGTPTFAI
+1103 LSLGETSTFAI
-1114 PFLNEMRVN
+1114 PFQNEMRVS
-1123 GTVSFLSSSEF
+1123 GTVSFLSTSEF
-1134 EIRSDATGAETLTS
+1134 SIKTDATGGGTIASSSE
-1148 AADPVTGGLVAREF
+1148 PVTGGLVAREF
-1162 SNGGTAASLVFN
+1162 SNGGTAASVVFN

-1182 STSVDGTNVHA
+1182 STSVDGSNVHA

-1207 STFTASVSAADLTP
+1207 TSFTASVSAADLVA

-1248 EARAIGDFPPVGT
+1248 AARAVGDFPPAGT
-1261 TSRFMLGGAE
+1261 TSNFMLGGAE
-1271 YTLRR
+1271 YTLTR
-1276 VDGGDA
+1276 VEGGDP

-1302 RVDEV
+1302 RVTEV
-1307 DGDFA
+1307 EGNFA

-1319 GQLSG
+1319 GQLAG

-1332 STAAQFGLSTAQTTS
+1332 STAAQFGLSTAQTTA

-1357 LVDGEYTI
+1357 LADGDYSI
-1365 DVSLGGVSGSVTVEK
+1365 DVSLNGVSASLTVTK
-1380 SDNSLKVVEPFG
+1380 SDPSISVAVPADLADSLDAG
-1392 LDNSL
+1392 
-1397 QADIETD
+1397 IETD
-1404 DDGNDF
+1404 ADGNDV
-1410 LVLSAKQTGLGRLS
+1410 LVLSAKQAGLGPLS
-1424 VTGGDGATALG
+1424 VTGGEGATALG
-1435 LKIGTVGL
+1435 LRIGTVGL

-1455 TASAIDVVAGA
+1455 TASAVDVVAGA
-1466 TSTAGSYLRLSDLPD
+1466 TSTAGSYLRLTDLPD
-1481 EELIVVM
+1481 EELIVMM

-1494 RIAAQFEIGSPTG
+1494 RIAAQFEIGSPTS
-1507 AADRQPENFRVE
+1507 AADREPENFRVE
-1519 MMDDGTGRVELFDV
+1519 MVDDGTGRVELFDA

-1598 SYQDEFRA
+1598 SYQDEFRS

-1647 AAKLMAQQQA
+1647 AAKLIAQQQA

>member
-1 MASLIEIGRSAI
+1 MASLLEIGRSAI

-72 DSFLTESKRTA
+72 DSFLTDSKRVA

-167 STRLNDVNQNLSALA
+167 STRLNDVNQNLNALA

-306 NAQHSQG
+306 NTQHSQG

-326 VAQFSPTAGRANEG
+326 VAQFSPTAGRANQG

-360 MTYTASTHRWILKD
+360 MTYTASTDRWILKD
-374 DSGTELATGR
+374 DAGTELATGR
-384 TRIEIDGAVID
+384 TRLEIDGAVID

-437 PDTTNLGSATLT
+437 PDTTNLGPATMT

-523 DGDDVHSFDVRP
+523 DGVDHSFAVQP
-535 SDVFKLKAGEVVKN
+535 SDVAQTS
-549 NWESGAEIAKYL
+549 WETGAEIAKYL
-561 DMGVVESDKGKTL
+561 DMGVFKSSVGEETL

-602 AVSSTGASIGA
+602 AVSSSGASIGA

-627 TREGRQIAGLPL
+627 TREGRQIAGIPL

-653 FASEAEYRADYNSV
+653 FAREAEYRADYNSV

-700 AISSVPGAALT
+700 AISSAPAATLT
-711 LTDGTPGTGFEATIS
+711 LTDGAPGTGFVAEVQVT
-726 GVGDAATIET
+726 GVAASDAATIET

-747 QVDTITLSETFE
+747 QVDTITLSEIFE

-765 ISGVANTDIT
+765 VSGVANSDIT
-775 YIVVGNDIV
+775 YTVLEGDIGDNT
-784 SNDASQTLANIAAG
+784 SETRAAIAAK
-798 LVQKVTDAN
+798 LAAELSKTVYDSAI
-807 GDVSADASAENG
+807 SADSSAGNG
-819 SLTLTAK
+819 SLTLTATDP
-826 VAGTGFTAT
+826 GTAFTAT

-864 AVAQVDT
+864 VVAQVDT
-871 ITLTGPFDAGDK
+871 ITLDGSFAVDDE
-883 ITVTLEGRE
+883 ITVDMGNGQSV
-892 PATYEVTAD
+892 TYTVTDD

-907 DGTGGAASDAQAA
+907 DGTGGTASDAQAA
-920 INIAAKLSAAIDVE
+920 INIAAKLSAAIDAAD
-934 TLGVA
+934 LGVA
-939 SAFQGSNVGISSN
+939 GAFQSSNVGISSN
-952 SAVNRTQGQT
+952 SAVNRTEGQT

-983 ALIADRANA
+983 ALVADRANA

-1082 SNISPNGV
+1082 SNISPNDV
-1090 GFGAVA
+1090 GFDAVA

-1134 EIRSDATGAETLTS
+1134 EIRSDATGAKTLTS
-1148 AADPVTGGLVAREF
+1148 ASEPVTGGLVAREF
-1162 SNGGTAASLVFN
+1162 SNAGTAASLVFN

-1182 STSVDGTNVHA
+1182 STSVDGASVHA

-1207 STFTASVSAADLTP
+1207 STFTASVSAAGLTP

-1271 YTLRR
+1271 YTLTR
-1276 VDGGDA
+1276 VEGGDP

-1302 RVDEV
+1302 RVEEV

-1357 LVDGEYTI
+1357 LDDGDYTI
-1365 DVSLGGVSGSVTVEK
+1365 DVSLGGVSDSVTVTK
-1380 SDNSLKVVEPFG
+1380 SSSGLEVVEPYG

-1404 DDGNDF
+1404 DDGNGF
-1410 LVLSAKQTGLGRLS
+1410 LVLSAKQTALGPLT
-1424 VTGGDGATALG
+1424 VTGGDDATALG

-1494 RIAAQFEIGSPTG
+1494 RIAAQFEIGAPLG
-1507 AADRQPENFRVE
+1507 DAGRKPENFRVE

-1590 GQQRTGFT
+1590 GQQRTGFK
-1598 SYQDEFRA
+1598 SYQDEFRS

-1647 AAKLMAQQQA
+1647 AAKLIAQQQA

-1672 DTLIRIS
+1672 DTLIRIP

>member
-1 MASLIEIGRSAI
+1 MASLLEIGRSAI

-38 DANLAEVSG
+38 DANLSEVSG

-72 DSFLTESKRTA
+72 DSFLTEIKRTA

-92 FVQKLERLQNT
+92 FVQKLERLQYT

-110 LGTTMTAFFDTLGQV
+110 LGSTLTAFFDTLGEV
-125 AARPGDLAPRAAAIE
+125 AARPGELVPRAAAME
-140 MGRTIS
+140 MAQTVS

-153 SLLDEL
+153 SLLQEL

-167 STRLNDVNQNLSALA
+167 STRLNKVNQNLSALA

-206 RLIDQLSSMVPVSVA
+206 RLIDALSAMVPVSVS

-236 GGPIIVTG
+236 GGPLIVTG
-244 EDSKVLSAGISDQGN
+244 EDSKVLASGISDQGN

-286 TTRRASNELDMLA
+286 TTLRASNELDMLA
-299 RNFSTGI
+299 RNFSNGM
-306 NAQHSQG
+306 NAQHAQG
-313 IDLDSQLGREMFA
+313 IDLEGQLGREMFA
-326 VAQFSPTAGRANEG
+326 VAQFSPTLGRANEG

-360 MTYTASTHRWILKD
+360 MSYAASTDRWILKD
-374 DSGTELATGR
+374 DTGAELATGR
-384 TRIEIDGAVID
+384 TRLEIDGAVID
-395 VTGTPEDGDTVTFT
+395 VTGTPADGDTVTFT
-409 RDPGDAAR
+409 RDPGDASR
-417 IAFLLER
+417 IAFLLNR

-437 PDTTNLGSATLT
+437 PKTTNLGSATLT
-449 SQPAVGESSGIAPLT
+449 SQAAEGESSGIAPLT

-493 DITLASLATQATAS
+493 DISLASLATQTTAS

-523 DGDDVHSFDVRP
+523 DGVDHNFAVQP
-535 SDVFKLKAGEVVKN
+535 SDVAQTS
-549 NWESGAEIAKYL
+549 WETGAEIAKYL
-561 DMGVVESDKGKTL
+561 DMGVFKSSVAGETL
-574 ADLGISVAGSA
+574 RDLGVSVAGSA

-602 AVSSTGASIGA
+602 AVSSSGSSIGA
-613 TVTQGQQASDIRVF
+613 SVTQGQEASDIRVF
-627 TREGRQIAGLPL
+627 TREGRQIAGIPL
-639 DTDEVANLLTVDNG
+639 NTDEVANLLTIDNG
-653 FASEAEYRADYNSV
+653 FAREAEYRADYNSAA
-667 TGGVGYRGID
+667 GGVGYRGID
-677 VTQSQTASS
+677 VTQSQIGAS
-686 PLTGGAHKVSTSLS
+686 PLTGGAQKVSASLIGLS
-700 AISSVPGAALT
+700 AAT
-711 LTDGTPGTGFEATIS
+711 GT
-726 GVGDAATIET
+726 
-736 TTSNLDTQAVA
+736 
-747 QVDTITLSETFE
+747 TLSE
-759 AGDSIT
+759 G
-765 ISGVANTDIT
+765 
-775 YIVVGNDIV
+775 
-784 SNDASQTLANIAAG
+784 
-798 LVQKVTDAN
+798 
-807 GDVSADASAENG
+807 
-819 SLTLTAK
+819 
-826 VAGTGFTAT
+826 
-835 VATADG
+835 
-841 GGDDSDTTQTAEIST
+841 
-856 TTDNVTAR
+856 
-864 AVAQVDT
+864 
-871 ITLTGPFDAGDK
+871 
-883 ITVTLEGRE
+883 
-892 PATYEVTAD
+892 
-901 DLTVNR
+901 
-907 DGTGGAASDAQAA
+907 
-920 INIAAKLSAAIDVE
+920 
-934 TLGVA
+934 
-939 SAFQGSNVGISSN
+939 NVGISSN
-952 SAVNRTQGQT
+952 SAVNQTQGQT

-983 ALIADRANA
+983 ALVADRANE
-992 SFAPVGVRA
+992 SFAPVGVQA

-1016 DGSIQ
+1016 DGSVQ
-1021 FDLGG
+1021 FDLAG
-1026 LDGDPLTISAQIS
+1026 LDSAPLTISAQIS

-1047 SAVNRR
+1047 SAVNRL

-1058 ITAEVSLSGDAVT
+1058 IKAELSLSGDAVT
-1071 LVQDDGFDIAI
+1071 LIQDDGFDIAI

-1096 LDQEFNP
+1096 LDQEFKP
-1103 LSLGGTPTFAI
+1103 LSRGETSTFAS
-1114 PFLNEMRVN
+1114 PFLNEMRVS
-1123 GTVSFLSSSEF
+1123 GTVSFLSTSEF
-1134 EIRSDATGAETLTS
+1134 AISSDATGAETLIS
-1148 AADPVTGGLVAREF
+1148 DSEPVTGGLVAREF
-1162 SNGGTAASLVFN
+1162 SNGGTAASLMFN

-1193 PSSRYEAVVTADNG
+1193 PSARYEAAVTADNG
-1207 STFTASVSAADLTP
+1207 PSFTGIVPAADLAA

-1226 DAVAQAMA
+1226 DGVAQAMA

-1241 PVPTLTG
+1241 PVPALTG
-1248 EARAIGDFPPVGT
+1248 AARAIGDFPPVGT
-1261 TSRFMLGGAE
+1261 TSRFTLGGAE
-1271 YTLRR
+1271 YTLTR
-1276 VDGGDA
+1276 VDGGDP

-1307 DGDFA
+1307 NGDFA
-1312 LSLGVVG
+1312 LSLDVVD

-1332 STAAQFGLSTAQTTS
+1332 STAAQFGLSTALTTP
-1347 SLQGRAIASD
+1347 SLQGRAIASN
-1357 LVDGEYTI
+1357 LADGDYSI
-1365 DVSLGGVSGSVTVEK
+1365 DVSLNGVSASLTVTKSETGITVTVPPGLAE
-1380 SDNSLKVVEPFG
+1380 SLDAGIE
-1392 LDNSL
+1392 
-1397 QADIETD
+1397 ADAE
-1404 DDGNDF
+1404 GNDI
-1410 LVLSAKQTGLGRLS
+1410 LVLSAKQPGLGQLS
-1424 VTGGDGATALG
+1424 VTGGDHATALG
-1435 LKIGTVGL
+1435 LKIGTVDL
-1443 TVDAGVLNARST
+1443 TVDAGALIARST

-1466 TSTAGSYLRLSDLPD
+1466 TSAAGSYLHLTDLPD

-1488 SDTGAK
+1488 GDSGAK
-1494 RIAAQFEIGSPTG
+1494 RIAAQFEIGSPAG
-1507 AADRQPENFRVE
+1507 AADRKQESFRVE
-1519 MMDDGTGRVELFDV
+1519 MMDDGTGRVELFDE

-1585 EMLNL
+1585 EMLSL

-1598 SYQDEFRA
+1598 SYQDEFRS
-1606 IAAGIGATLEAARL
+1606 IAAGVGATLDAARL

-1633 ASESEL
+1633 ATESEL

-1647 AAKLMAQQQA
+1647 AAKLIAQQQA
-1657 YQAAARILQT
+1657 YQAAARILQS

>member
-1 MASLIEIGRSAI
+1 MASLLEIGRSAI

-47 VQSELTALTAQTGLG
+47 VQSELTALTSQTGLG

-92 FVQKLERLQNT
+92 FVKKLERLQNT

-110 LGTTMTAFFDTLGQV
+110 LGTTLTAFFDTLGEV

-140 MGRTIS
+140 MGRTVS

-153 SLLDEL
+153 SLLNEL
-159 GDGTFDEI
+159 STGTFDEI
-167 STRLNDVNQNLSALA
+167 STRLNDVNQNLGALA

-206 RLIDQLSSMVPVSVA
+206 RLIDALSSMVPVSVS

-236 GGPIIVTG
+236 GGPVIVTG
-244 EDSKVLSAGISDQGN
+244 EDSKVLAAGVSDQGN

-299 RNFSTGI
+299 RNFSNGM
-306 NAQHSQG
+306 NAQHSRG

-351 RADSLDRMQ
+351 RADSLDRLQ
-360 MTYTASTHRWILKD
+360 MTYTASTDRWLLTD
-374 DSGTELATGR
+374 EAGTELATGR
-384 TRIEIDGAVID
+384 TRLEIDGAVID

-417 IAFLLER
+417 IAFLLQR

-437 PDTTNLGSATLT
+437 PATTNLGSATLT
-449 SQPAVGESSGIAPLT
+449 SQAAVGESSGLAPLT

-478 LLRGGVIG
+478 FLRGGVIG

-507 IAAKVDADIG
+507 IAAKIDTDIG
-517 AFTLTL
+517 NFTLTL
-523 DGDDVHSFDVRP
+523 DGVDHSFAVQP
-535 SDVFKLKAGEVVKN
+535 SAVALTS
-549 NWESGAEIAKYL
+549 WETGAEIAKYL
-561 DMGVVESDKGKTL
+561 DMGVFKSSVGGETL
-574 ADLGISVAGSA
+574 RDLGISVAGSA

-602 AVSSTGASIGA
+602 AVSSSGASIGA

-627 TREGRQIAGLPL
+627 TREGRQIAGIPL
-639 DTDEVANLLTVDNG
+639 TTDEVANLLTVDNG

-667 TGGVGYRGID
+667 VGGVGYRGID
-677 VTQSQTASS
+677 VTQSRTASS
-686 PLTGGAHKVSTSLS
+686 PLAGGAHKVSTSLS
-700 AISSVPGAALT
+700 AVSSAPAAAVT
-711 LTDGTPGTGFEATIS
+711 LTAGTPGTGFAATVQVAGAAGS
-726 GVGDAATIET
+726 DAATIET
-736 TTSNLDTQAVA
+736 TTSNLDRQAVA

-765 ISGVANTDIT
+765 VSGVANTDISYT
-775 YIVVGNDIV
+775 VLVGDIET
-784 SNDASQTLANIAAG
+784 SDPSKTLANIAAK
-798 LVQKVTDAN
+798 LAAEVNAAN
-807 GDVSADASAENG
+807 GDVTADASAGDG
-819 SLTLTAK
+819 SLTLTAN
-826 VAGTGFTAT
+826 VPGTGFTAA
-835 VATADG
+835 VATADVASAS
-841 GGDDSDTTQTAEIST
+841 SDTTQTAAVST

-864 AVAQVDT
+864 VVAQVDT
-871 ITLTGPFDAGDK
+871 LTLTGPFEAGDE
-883 ITVTLEGRE
+883 ITVALASGQSV
-892 PATYEVTAD
+892 TYEVTDD

-907 DGTGGAASDAQAA
+907 DGTGGTASDAQAA
-920 INIAAKLSAAIDVE
+920 INIAAKLSAAIDNAAG
-934 TLGVA
+934 LGVVG
-939 SAFQGSNVGISSN
+939 AFQGSNVGISSN

-983 ALIADRANA
+983 ALVADRANA

-1016 DGSIQ
+1016 NGSVQ
-1021 FDLGG
+1021 FDLDG

-1039 NGDLNALV
+1039 NGDLNGLV

-1053 SDDTG
+1053 SADTG
-1058 ITAEVSLSGDAVT
+1058 VTAELSLSGDAVT
-1071 LVQDDGFDIAI
+1071 LVQDDGRDIAI

-1090 GFGAVA
+1090 GFSAVA

-1103 LSLGGTPTFAI
+1103 LSLGGNPTFAI
-1114 PFLNEMRVN
+1114 PFLSEMRVS
-1123 GTVSFLSSSEF
+1123 GTVAFLSSSEF
-1134 EIRSDATGAETLTS
+1134 EIRSDATGGETLIS
-1148 AADPVTGGLVAREF
+1148 ASEPVMGGLVAREF
-1162 SNGGTAASLVFN
+1162 SSGGTAASLVFH

-1193 PSSRYEAVVTADNG
+1193 PSARYEAVVTADNG
-1207 STFTASVSAADLTP
+1207 STFTASVSAADLAP

-1234 AELRAQA
+1234 QELRAQA
-1241 PVPTLTG
+1241 PVPSLTG
-1248 EARAIGDFPPVGT
+1248 AARAIGDFPPVGT

-1271 YTLRR
+1271 YTLTR
-1276 VDGGDA
+1276 VDGADP

-1307 DGDFA
+1307 NGGFA
-1312 LSLGVVG
+1312 LSLGVVD

-1357 LVDGEYTI
+1357 LADGDYTI
-1365 DVSLGGVSGSVTVEK
+1365 DVSLGGVSGSVTVNKNGQSWTPTVSSELA
-1380 SDNSLKVVEPFG
+1380 DE
-1392 LDNSL
+1392 LDVNIVGDSGS
-1397 QADIETD
+1397 QI
-1404 DDGNDF
+1404 
-1410 LVLSAKQTGLGRLS
+1410 LVLGAKQPGLGQLS
-1424 VTGGDGATALG
+1424 VTGGDDATALG

-1443 TVDAGVLNARST
+1443 TVDAGVLNVRST

-1466 TSTAGSYLRLSDLPD
+1466 TSTAGSYLRLTDLPD

-1488 SDTGAK
+1488 SDAGAK
-1494 RIAAQFEIGSPTG
+1494 RIAAQYEIGAPLG
-1507 AADRQPENFRVE
+1507 AANRKPENFRIE

-1533 ETGASIA
+1533 ETGVSIA

-1585 EMLNL
+1585 EMLSL
-1590 GQQRTGFT
+1590 GQQRTGVT

-1606 IAAGIGATLEAARL
+1606 IAAGVGATLEAARL

-1647 AAKLMAQQQA
+1647 AAKLIAQQQA

>member
-1 MASLIEIGRSAI
+1 MASLLEIGRSAI

-38 DANLAEVSG
+38 DANLVEVSG

-72 DSFLTESKRTA
+72 DSFLTDSKRTA
-83 SGRFESSDA
+83 SGRFESSVA

-206 RLIDQLSSMVPVSVA
+206 RLIDRLSSMVPVSVA

-326 VAQFSPTAGRANEG
+326 VAQFSATAGRANEG

-360 MTYTASTHRWILKD
+360 MTYTASTDRWILKD
-374 DSGTELATGR
+374 DAGTELATGR
-384 TRIEIDGAVID
+384 TRLEIDGAVID

-437 PDTTNLGSATLT
+437 PDTTNLGSAALT

-507 IAAKVDADIG
+507 IAATVDADIG

-627 TREGRQIAGLPL
+627 TREGRQIAGIPL

-653 FASEAEYRADYNSV
+653 FTREAEYRADYNSV
-667 TGGVGYRGID
+667 AGGVGYRGID

-686 PLTGGAHKVSTSLS
+686 PLTGGAHKVSANLIGLS
-700 AISSVPGAALT
+700 AAT
-711 LTDGTPGTGFEATIS
+711 GT
-726 GVGDAATIET
+726 
-736 TTSNLDTQAVA
+736 
-747 QVDTITLSETFE
+747 TLSE
-759 AGDSIT
+759 G
-765 ISGVANTDIT
+765 
-775 YIVVGNDIV
+775 
-784 SNDASQTLANIAAG
+784 
-798 LVQKVTDAN
+798 
-807 GDVSADASAENG
+807 
-819 SLTLTAK
+819 
-826 VAGTGFTAT
+826 
-835 VATADG
+835 
-841 GGDDSDTTQTAEIST
+841 
-856 TTDNVTAR
+856 
-864 AVAQVDT
+864 
-871 ITLTGPFDAGDK
+871 
-883 ITVTLEGRE
+883 
-892 PATYEVTAD
+892 
-901 DLTVNR
+901 
-907 DGTGGAASDAQAA
+907 
-920 INIAAKLSAAIDVE
+920 
-934 TLGVA
+934 
-939 SAFQGSNVGISSN
+939 NVGISLDSN
-952 SAVNRTQGQT
+952 VNQTQGQT

-1016 DGSIQ
+1016 DGSVQ

-1090 GFGAVA
+1090 GFDAVA

-1103 LSLGGTPTFAI
+1103 LSLGGTPTSAI
-1114 PFLNEMRVN
+1114 PFLNEMRVS

-1148 AADPVTGGLVAREF
+1148 ASEPVTGGLVAREF

-1248 EARAIGDFPPVGT
+1248 AARAIGDFPPVGT
-1261 TSRFMLGGAE
+1261 TARFMLGGAE

-1276 VDGGDA
+1276 VEGGDP

-1357 LVDGEYTI
+1357 LPNGAYII
-1365 DVSLGGVSGSVTVEK
+1365 DVSLGGVSGSVTVTK
-1380 SDNSLKVVEPFG
+1380 SATGLIPVPAG

-1397 QADIETD
+1397 QAEIEND
-1404 DDGNDF
+1404 DDGTDF
-1410 LVLSAKQTGLGRLS
+1410 LVLSAKQTGLGQLS
-1424 VTGGDGATALG
+1424 VTGGDDATALG
-1435 LKIGTVGL
+1435 LRIGTVGL

-1494 RIAAQFEIGSPTG
+1494 RIAAQFEIGSPSG
-1507 AADRQPENFRVE
+1507 AGDRKPENFRVE
-1519 MMDDGTGRVELFDV
+1519 MMDDGTSRVELFDV

-1590 GQQRTGFT
+1590 GQQRTGFK

-1647 AAKLMAQQQA
+1647 AAKLIAQQQA

>member
-1 MASLIEIGRSAI
+1 MASLLEIGRSAI

-92 FVQKLERLQNT
+92 FVKKLERLQNT

-110 LGTTMTAFFDTLGQV
+110 LGTTLTAFFDALGQV

-140 MGRTIS
+140 MGRTVS

-159 GDGTFDEI
+159 GNGTFDEI
-167 STRLNDVNQNLSALA
+167 STHLNDVNQKLGALA

-206 RLIDQLSSMVPVSVA
+206 RLIDALSSMVPVSVS

-236 GGPIIVTG
+236 GGPIIVSG
-244 EDSKVLSAGISDQGN
+244 EDSKVLAAGISDQGN

-299 RNFSTGI
+299 RNFSKGM
-306 NAQHSQG
+306 NAQHARG

-326 VAQFSPTAGRANEG
+326 VAQFSVAAGRANEG

-360 MTYTASTHRWILKD
+360 MTYTASTDRWLLKD
-374 DSGTELATGR
+374 DAGTELATGR
-384 TRIEIDGAVID
+384 TRLEIDGAVID
-395 VTGTPEDGDTVTFT
+395 VTGTAEDGDTVTFT
-409 RDPGDAAR
+409 RDRGDAAR
-417 IAFLLER
+417 IAFLLQR

-437 PDTTNLGSATLT
+437 PSTTNLGSATLT
-449 SQPAVGESSGIAPLT
+449 SQAAAGESSGLAPLT

-478 LLRGGVIG
+478 FLRGGVIG

-507 IAAKVDADIG
+507 IAAKIDADIG
-517 AFTLTL
+517 GFTLTL
-523 DGDDVHSFDVRP
+523 DGVDHSFAVQP
-535 SDVFKLKAGEVVKN
+535 SEVSLTS
-549 NWESGAEIAKYL
+549 WETGAEIAKYL
-561 DMGVVESDKGKTL
+561 DMGVFKSSVGGETL
-574 ADLGISVAGSA
+574 RDLGISVAGSA

-602 AVSSTGASIGA
+602 AVSSSGASIGA

-627 TREGRQIAGLPL
+627 TREGRQIAGIPL
-639 DTDEVANLLTVDNG
+639 TTNEVANLLTVDNG
-653 FASEAEYRADYNSV
+653 FAGEAEYRADYNSV
-667 TGGVGYRGID
+667 VGGVGYRGID

-700 AISSVPGAALT
+700 AVSSAPGAALT
-711 LTDGTPGTGFEATIS
+711 LTAGTAGTGFAATVQV
-726 GVGDAATIET
+726 VGGAGADAATIET
-736 TTSNLDTQAVA
+736 TTTNLDRQAVA
-747 QVDTITLSETFE
+747 QVDTITLSATFE
-759 AGDSIT
+759 EGDSIT
-765 ISGVANTDIT
+765 VSGVANTDISYT
-775 YIVVGNDIV
+775 VLSGDIDN
-784 SNDASQTLANIAAG
+784 SDPIRTLANIATELAA
-798 LVQKVTDAN
+798 KINAAN
-807 GDVSADASAENG
+807 GDVVADASAGDG
-819 SLTLTAK
+819 SLTLTAN
-826 VAGTGFTAT
+826 VPGTGFTAA
-835 VATADG
+835 VATADVVAAS
-841 GGDDSDTTQTAEIST
+841 SDTTQTAEIST

-871 ITLTGPFDAGDK
+871 LTLTGPFDAGDE
-883 ITVTLEGRE
+883 ITVALASGQSV
-892 PATYEVTAD
+892 TYEVTDD

-920 INIAAKLSAAIDVE
+920 INIAAKLSTAIDAAG
-934 TLGVA
+934 LGVA
-939 SAFQGSNVGISSN
+939 GAFQGSNVGISSN

-992 SFAPVGVRA
+992 SFASVGVRA

-1016 DGSIQ
+1016 DGSVQ

-1026 LDGDPLTISAQIS
+1026 LDGDPLTILAQIS

-1053 SDDTG
+1053 SGDTG
-1058 ITAEVSLSGDAVT
+1058 VTAELSLSGDAVT
-1071 LVQDDGFDIAI
+1071 LVQDDGLDIAI
-1082 SNISPNGV
+1082 SNVSPNGV

-1096 LDQEFNP
+1096 LDQDFNP
-1103 LSLGGTPTFAI
+1103 LSLGGSPTFAI
-1114 PFLNEMRVN
+1114 PFLSDMRVS
-1123 GTVSFLSSSEF
+1123 GTVAFLSSSAF
-1134 EIRSDATGAETLTS
+1134 EIRSDAIGSETLTS
-1148 AADPVTGGLVAREF
+1148 ASEAVTGGLVTRAF

-1182 STSVDGTNVHA
+1182 SSSVDGTNVHA

-1207 STFTASVSAADLTP
+1207 STFTASVSAADLTAA
-1221 GTLSG
+1221 TLSG

-1241 PVPTLTG
+1241 PLPTLIG
-1248 EARAIGDFPPVGT
+1248 AARAIADFPSVGT
-1261 TSRFMLGGAE
+1261 TSRFKLGGAE
-1271 YTLRR
+1271 YTLTR
-1276 VDGGDA
+1276 VEGGDP

-1293 GPENGRLVP
+1293 GPESGRLVP

-1332 STAAQFGLSTAQTTS
+1332 STAAQFGLSTAQTTT

-1357 LVDGEYTI
+1357 LADGDYTI
-1365 DVSLGGVSGSVTVEK
+1365 DVSLGGVSDSVTVTK
-1380 SDNSLKVVEPFG
+1380 SSSGFSVAVPAG
-1392 LDNSL
+1392 LADSL
-1397 QADIETD
+1397 QADIEMD
-1404 DDGNDF
+1404 NDGNDV
-1410 LVLSAKQTGLGRLS
+1410 LVLSAKQTGLGPLT
-1424 VTGGDGATALG
+1424 VTGGDDATALG

-1455 TASAIDVVAGA
+1455 TTSAIDVVAGA
-1466 TSTAGSYLRLSDLPD
+1466 TSTAGFYLRLTDLPD
-1481 EELIVVM
+1481 EELIVMM
-1488 SDTGAK
+1488 SDAGAK
-1494 RIAAQFEIGSPTG
+1494 RIAAQFEIGAPIG
-1507 AADRQPENFRVE
+1507 AADRKPENFRVE

-1533 ETGASIA
+1533 ETGVSIA

-1585 EMLNL
+1585 EMLSL
-1590 GQQRTGFT
+1590 GQQRTGVT

-1647 AAKLMAQQQA
+1647 AAKLIAQQQA

>member
-1 MASLIEIGRSAI
+1 MASLLEIGRSAI

-47 VQSELTALTAQTGLG
+47 VQSELTALTSQTGLG

-92 FVQKLERLQNT
+92 FVKKLERLQNT

-110 LGTTMTAFFDTLGQV
+110 LGTTLTAFFDTLGEV

-140 MGRTIS
+140 MGRTVS

-159 GDGTFDEI
+159 STGTFDEI
-167 STRLNDVNQNLSALA
+167 STRLNDVNQNLGALA

-206 RLIDQLSSMVPVSVA
+206 RLIDALSSMVPISVS

-236 GGPIIVTG
+236 GGPVIVTG
-244 EDSKVLSAGISDQGN
+244 EDSKVLAAGISDQGN

-299 RNFSTGI
+299 RNFSNGM
-306 NAQHSQG
+306 NAQHSRG

-360 MTYTASTHRWILKD
+360 MTYTASTDRWLLTD
-374 DSGTELATGR
+374 EAGTELATGR
-384 TRIEIDGAVID
+384 TRLEIDGAVID
-395 VTGTPEDGDTVTFT
+395 VTGTPQEGDTVTFT

-417 IAFLLER
+417 IAFLLQR

-437 PDTTNLGSATLT
+437 PATTNLGSATLT
-449 SQPAVGESSGIAPLT
+449 SQAAVGESSGLAPLT

-478 LLRGGVIG
+478 FLRGGVIG

-507 IAAKVDADIG
+507 IAAKIDADIG
-517 AFTLTL
+517 NFTLTL
-523 DGDDVHSFDVRP
+523 DGVAHSFAVQP
-535 SDVFKLKAGEVVKN
+535 SAVAQTS
-549 NWESGAEIAKYL
+549 WETGADIAKYL
-561 DMGVVESDKGKTL
+561 DMGVFKSSVGGETL
-574 ADLGISVAGSA
+574 RDLGISVAGSA

-602 AVSSTGASIGA
+602 AVSSSGASIGA

-627 TREGRQIAGLPL
+627 TREGRQIAGIPL
-639 DTDEVANLLTVDNG
+639 TTDEVANLLTVDNG
-653 FASEAEYRADYNSV
+653 FASEAQYRADYNAV
-667 TGGVGYRGID
+667 AGGVGYRGID

-686 PLTGGAHKVSTSLS
+686 PLAGGAHKVSTSLS
-700 AISSVPGAALT
+700 AVSSAAGAAVT
-711 LTDGTPGTGFEATIS
+711 LTAGTPGTGFVATVQIAGAADS
-726 GVGDAATIET
+726 DAATIET
-736 TTSNLDTQAVA
+736 TTASLDRQAVA

-765 ISGVANTDIT
+765 VSGVANTDIT
-775 YIVVGNDIV
+775 YTVLAADIE
-784 SNDASQTLANIAAG
+784 SDSLGTLANIAVKLA
-798 LVQKVTDAN
+798 TEINAAN
-807 GDVSADASAENG
+807 GDVTADASAGDG
-819 SLTLTAK
+819 SLTLTAN
-826 VAGTGFTAT
+826 VPGTGFSAA
-835 VATADG
+835 VATADVASAS
-841 GGDDSDTTQTAEIST
+841 SDTTQTAAVST

-871 ITLTGPFDAGDK
+871 LTLTGPFDAGDE
-883 ITVTLEGRE
+883 ITVALASGLSV
-892 PATYEVTAD
+892 TYEVTDD
-901 DLTVNR
+901 DLSVNR
-907 DGTGGAASDAQAA
+907 DGTGGPASVAQAA
-920 INIAAKLSAAIDVE
+920 LTIAAKLSTAIE
-934 TLGVA
+934 GANLGVVG
-939 SAFQGSNVGISSN
+939 AFQGSNVGISADSN
-952 SAVNRTQGQT
+952 VNRTQGQT

-1001 NAMTALRLSLDPSAT
+1001 NAMTALRLSLDSSAT
-1016 DGSIQ
+1016 DGSVQ
-1021 FDLGG
+1021 FDLDG
-1026 LDGDPLTISAQIS
+1026 LNGDPLTISAQIS
-1039 NGDLNALV
+1039 NGDLNVLV
-1047 SAVNRR
+1047 SAINRR
-1053 SDDTG
+1053 SEDTG
-1058 ITAEVSLSGDAVT
+1058 VTAELSLSGDAVT
-1071 LVQDDGFDIAI
+1071 LVQDDGLDIAI

-1090 GFGAVA
+1090 GFSAVA
-1096 LDQEFNP
+1096 LDQDFNP
-1103 LSLGGTPTFAI
+1103 LSLGGSPTFEI
-1114 PFLNEMRVN
+1114 PFLSEMRVS
-1123 GTVSFLSSSEF
+1123 GTVAFLSSSEF
-1134 EIRSDATGAETLTS
+1134 EIRSDATGGEALIS
-1148 AADPVTGGLVAREF
+1148 ASEPVMGGLVAREF
-1162 SNGGTAASLVFN
+1162 SSGGTAASLVFH

-1193 PSSRYEAVVTADNG
+1193 PSARYEAVVTADNG
-1207 STFTASVSAADLTP
+1207 STFTASVSAADLAP

-1234 AELRAQA
+1234 QELRAQA
-1241 PVPTLTG
+1241 PVPSLTG
-1248 EARAIGDFPPVGT
+1248 AARPIGDFPPVGT

-1271 YTLRR
+1271 YTLTR
-1276 VDGGDA
+1276 VDGGDP

-1307 DGDFA
+1307 TAGFA
-1312 LSLGVVG
+1312 LSLGVVD

-1332 STAAQFGLSTAQTTS
+1332 STAAQFGLSTAQTTA

-1357 LVDGEYTI
+1357 LADGDYTI
-1365 DVSLGGVSGSVTVEK
+1365 DVSLGGVSGSVTVNKNGQSWTPTVSSELA
-1380 SDNSLKVVEPFG
+1380 DE
-1392 LDNSL
+1392 LDVNIVG
-1397 QADIETD
+1397 DT
-1404 DDGNDF
+1404 GNEV
-1410 LVLSAKQTGLGRLS
+1410 LVLGAKQPGLGQLS
-1424 VTGGDGATALG
+1424 VTGGDDATALG

-1443 TVDAGVLNARST
+1443 TVDAGVLSARST

-1466 TSTAGSYLRLSDLPD
+1466 TSTAGFYLRLTDLPD
-1481 EELIVVM
+1481 EELIVMM
-1488 SDTGAK
+1488 SDAGAK
-1494 RIAAQFEIGSPTG
+1494 RIAAQFEIGAAPG
-1507 AADRQPENFRVE
+1507 AVDRKPENFRIE
-1519 MMDDGTGRVELFDV
+1519 MIDDGTGRVELFDV
-1533 ETGASIA
+1533 ATGVSIA

-1585 EMLNL
+1585 EMLSL
-1590 GQQRTGFT
+1590 GQQRTGVT

-1647 AAKLMAQQQA
+1647 AAKLIAQQQA